1 MKKVVSMSF
10 NLVGVCLLVLVL
22 LCSTAT
28 AKILFQDKFKNAAGS
43 EKNWIFA
50 QGEWKIQGGKM
61 TQGAAADRA
70 IAIISDEAW
79 PEEFDAKETALT
91 QYIFEVTVKKL
102 RGDNGALIFWRIR
115 DDMKNQVGRECG
127 AGFNSSWCL
136 DEAGVPGRLEEI
148 GKSRIK
154 FWWDI
159 GREGKTSVLVRDLR
173 GIARDKEGTET
184 KHKLSKNKE
193 VRVKIENDVNLI
205 KLYLDD
211 ELIHEG
217 KDINGGKAGG
227 RIALG
232 THGTVVAFSDV
243 LLTDLKGE
251 GVQPGDKITTT
262 WGSLKTRP

>member
-1 MKKVVSMSF
+1 MKRVLSMSF
-10 NLVGVCLLVLVL
+10 NLVGVCLIAFLL
-22 LCSTAT
+22 LCTTAT
-28 AKILFQDKFKNAAGS
+28 AKILFEDNFRNAASS

-50 QGEWKIQGGKM
+50 AGDWKIQGGKM
-61 TQGAAADRA
+61 TQGEAAANRA

-79 PEEFDAKETALT
+79 PEEFDIGDNLLN

-102 RGDNGALIFWRIR
+102 RGDNGVLIFWRIR

-127 AGFNSSWCL
+127 DGFNNSLCL
-136 DEAGVPGRLEEI
+136 GEAGVPGRLEEI

-159 GREGKTSVLVRDLR
+159 GREDKTSVLVRDLR
-173 GIARDKEGTET
+173 GIAKDKDGTET
-184 KHKLSKNKE
+184 KHKLTKNKE

-211 ELIHEG
+211 ELVHEG
-217 KDINGGKAGG
+217 KDINGGNKGG
-227 RIALG
+227 RVALG

-243 LLTDLKGE
+243 VITDLKGQ
-251 GVQPGDKITTT
+251 GVEPGDKITTT
-262 WGSLKTRP
+262 WGSLKTR